1 MEYKGFAQ
9 IQLLFTVL
17 VLLTRATDGDVSY
30 SIQEEMKQGSVIG
43 NIAKDLGLT
52 VNMLSARNARID
64 AESNRK
70 RYSNV
75 NIKTGDLIVA
85 ERIDRDG
92 LCGKKASCVLKQEL
106 VLENPLELHRVS
118 LHVQDVND
126 NSPHFKKEVI
136 ELEIAE
142 SADKGARFLLE
153 EAHDADIGQNAVES
167 YTLQSNDHFTL
178 SVQSNS
184 IGGKYSELI
193 LNKELDREQQQELTL
208 VLSAID
214 GGVPPRSGTVAI
226 HVTVLDANDNAPVF
240 SQSVYKVSLPENS
253 PLDTVVATVSAT
265 DADVGANGEVRY
277 EFGHVS
283 EEDLKLFSLDPVSGE
298 IRVTGPIDFEEESS
312 YELRVQVKDGAGLVS
327 YCTVIIDVT
336 DVNDNAPVIYLKS
349 LINPVPENVPPGTE
363 VGLLNVQDRD
373 SENNERV
380 RCFIN
385 EAVPFKLVPSI
396 KNYYSLVTTGDL
408 DRELVSGYNFTVTAA
423 DEGSPSLSSI
433 RYVQLSVADVNDN
446 PPVFEKQS
454 YKAHITENNKP
465 GSSICSIVARD
476 PDWRQNGTVFY
487 SLSPTEVNGIPVSS
501 FVSINGDTGVIH
513 TVKSL
518 DYEQFKTFDV
528 YVVAR
533 DNGSP
538 PLSSNV
544 TVSVFVMDENDNTPQ
559 ILYPAPE
566 GNSLMTELVPRSA
579 HAGSLVSKVIAVDAD
594 SGQNSWLSY
603 NIIKSTDQGL
613 FTIGVHSGEILTQR
627 DIAESDAMKQ
637 NIIVSVTDNGK
648 PSLSATCVV
657 YLIVSDSLADIPEV
671 KDMSRDE
678 SSSKLT
684 SYLILALVS
693 VSTLFVTFLIIILTV
708 KFCRRRKPR
717 LLFDGAVAIPSAYL
731 PPNYADVDGTGTLR
745 SCYNYDRYMT
755 TGSRTS
761 DFKFVSSYN
770 GATLPADLTMK
781 KSPSAAIND
790 LLDEPNEQKPPNQ
803 DWRFNQNQRP
813 GPSGAAATP
822 EVAVGT
828 GPWPNPPTEAEQL
841 QALMAAANGASHT
854 SSPPLY
860 SSPRSCLL
868 ISEVSEA
875 TNTLTP
881 GTMGLSTRYSPQ
893 FTLQHVPDYRQ
904 NVYIPGSTA
913 TLTSNPQQQQQQQ
926 LQLQQQMLPNMPPQQ
941 ALPPAQATGPDGA
954 AGGGAPG
961 AQSEPPK
968 AAQTPA
974 SKKKSTKKEKK

>member
-9 IQLLFTVL
+9 TELLFTIL
-17 VLLTRATDGDVSY
+17 ILLTRATEGDVSY
-30 SIQEEMKQGSVIG
+30 SIQEELKQGSVIG

-52 VNMLSARNARID
+52 VNMLSARNVRID

-70 RYSNV
+70 RYSIV
-75 NIKTGDLIVA
+75 NIKTGDLLVA

-92 LCGKKASCVLKQEL
+92 LCGKRASCVLKQEL

-118 LHVQDVND
+118 IHVQDVND
-126 NSPHFKKEVI
+126 NSPHFKKDVI

-142 SADKGARFLLE
+142 SAVKGARFLLE
-153 EAHDADIGQNAVES
+153 EAHDADIGPNAVES
-167 YTLQSNDHFTL
+167 YALQINDHFTL

-184 IGGKYSELI
+184 IGGKYGELI
-193 LNKELDREQQQELTL
+193 LIKELDREQQQELTL
-208 VLSAID
+208 VLSAFD
-214 GGVPPRSGTVAI
+214 GGVPLRSGTVAI

-298 IRVTGPIDFEEESS
+298 IRVTGPVDFEEEPS

-327 YCTVIIDVT
+327 YCTVIIEVSDI
-336 DVNDNAPVIYLKS
+336 NDNAPVIYLKS
-349 LINPVPENVPPGTE
+349 LMNPVPENVPQGTE

-373 SENNERV
+373 SENNQRL
-380 RCFIN
+380 RCFIK
-385 EAVPFKLVPSI
+385 EAVPFKLMPSI

-446 PPVFEKQS
+446 PPVFERQS
-454 YKAHITENNKP
+454 YKAQVTENNKP

-513 TVKSL
+513 AVKSL

-544 TVSVFVMDENDNTPQ
+544 TASVFVTDENDNVPQ

-566 GNSLMTELVPRSA
+566 GNSLMTELVPKSA

-603 NIIKSTDQGL
+603 NIVKATDQGL
-613 FTIGVHSGEILTQR
+613 FAIGVHSGEIRTQR

-637 NIIVSVTDNGK
+637 NLIVSVTDNGK

-657 YLIVSDSLADIPEV
+657 YLILSDSLADIPEM

-693 VSTLFVTFLIIILTV
+693 VSTLFITFLIVMLTV
-708 KFCRRRKPR
+708 KICRRRKPR

-745 SCYNYDRYMT
+745 SCYNYDTYMT

-761 DFKFVSSYN
+761 DFKFVSSYS

-781 KSPSAAIND
+781 KSSSPAMND
-790 LLDEPNEQKPPNQ
+790 LLDEPNEGI
-803 DWRFNQNQRP
+803 RI
-813 GPSGAAATP
+813 
-822 EVAVGT
+822 
-828 GPWPNPPTEAEQL
+828 L
-841 QALMAAANGASHT
+841 
-854 SSPPLY
+854 
-860 SSPRSCLL
+860 
-868 ISEVSEA
+868 
-875 TNTLTP
+875 
-881 GTMGLSTRYSPQ
+881 
-893 FTLQHVPDYRQ
+893 
-904 NVYIPGSTA
+904 
-913 TLTSNPQQQQQQQ
+913 
-926 LQLQQQMLPNMPPQQ
+926 
-941 ALPPAQATGPDGA
+941 
-954 AGGGAPG
+954 
-961 AQSEPPK
+961 
-968 AAQTPA
+968 
-974 SKKKSTKKEKK
+974 